1 MISSTLKD
9 VEFWMHLGVPSTV
22 RKLKPIDVPFL
33 SYSTYKPC
41 IEANAFMHHLAV
53 LRKLK
58 ASTLKTY
65 ASYLV
70 HLIRFVENQ
79 PSLSRFSQ
87 LTDASFR
94 LFIQNLTIE
103 TKPTGEPK
111 RSSTEVAKIGEICI
125 QFLQFVQQFHDLTH
139 FIGREDACAISII
152 EKKHAIFIEGRKN
165 KKEVITISHASLPKK
180 GVVKKRHPVSQA
192 NALKIWDYL
201 SKQKKDISHIKDPK
215 LKRQA
220 KRERYDKRYRD
231 KAIYTTMEITG
242 GRVQELHLLQYSDV
256 VEART
261 TGSLRIDTLKKR
273 HDDGN
278 ERYIPVDHLF
288 HDQLDS
294 YLDVRMRVMKKHGVT
309 HNYLFINLN
318 DGQPLSAETWK
329 KYISGW
335 GKELGIEGRVSPHLW
350 RHSRFTNWMIDRILA
365 SREINSKDDFKKNV
379 LHTMQ
384 FKKELQQFS
393 GHTLISSLDIYLD
406 LAWEQLHGYTKV
418 YSAASLKTTV
428 ESVERRIEDIEFQ
441 MGRNELT
448 AVQAM
453 QSVKSL
459 LSAFKKDIDTAIVNE
474 CKNELSVNN
483 KN

>member
-1 MISSTLKD
+1 MISSTLKG
-9 VEFWMHLGVPSTV
+9 VEFWAHLGVPAEA

-33 SYSTYKPC
+33 SYSSYKPC
-41 IEANAFMHHLAV
+41 VEANAFMHHLTV
-53 LRKLK
+53 QRNLK
-58 ASTLKTY
+58 ASSLKTY

-79 PSLSRFSQ
+79 PTLSRFSQ

-94 LFIQNLTIE
+94 LFIQNLTVK
-103 TKPTGEPK
+103 TKPNGEPK
-111 RSSTEVAKIGEICI
+111 RSSTEVAKIGETCI

-139 FIGREDACAISII
+139 FIGQEEACAIFVI
-152 EKKHAIFIEGRKN
+152 EKKHSISIEGRKN
-165 KKEVITISHASLPKK
+165 KKEVITISHTSLPKK
-180 GVVKKRHPVSQA
+180 GTVKSRHPVSEA
-192 NALKIWDYL
+192 DALKVWDYICA
-201 SKQKKDISHIKDPK
+201 QKKDISHIKDPK
-215 LKRQA
+215 LKRLA
-220 KRERYDKRYRD
+220 KREQYDKRHRD
-231 KAIYTTMEITG
+231 KAIYITMEITG
-242 GRVQELHLLQYSDV
+242 GRVKELHLLQYNDV

-273 HDDGN
+273 NDDDN

-294 YLDVRMRVMKKHGVT
+294 YLDVRKRVMKKYGVK

-318 DGQPLSAETWK
+318 NGQPLSADTWK
-329 KYISGW
+329 KYISNW
-335 GKELGIEGRVSPHLW
+335 GEELGIKGRISPHLW

-365 SREINSKDDFKKNV
+365 SKEINSKDDFKKNV

-418 YSAASLKTTV
+418 YSAATLKDTV
-428 ESVERRIEDIEFQ
+428 KSVERRIKNIE
-441 MGRNELT
+441 GEIERNELT
-448 AVQAM
+448 AVQAL
-453 QSVKSL
+453 QDFRSL
-459 LSAFKKDIDTAIVNE
+459 LSAFRKDIDAAVVNE
-474 CKNELSVNN
+474 SKDELSV
-483 KN
+483 KIKD